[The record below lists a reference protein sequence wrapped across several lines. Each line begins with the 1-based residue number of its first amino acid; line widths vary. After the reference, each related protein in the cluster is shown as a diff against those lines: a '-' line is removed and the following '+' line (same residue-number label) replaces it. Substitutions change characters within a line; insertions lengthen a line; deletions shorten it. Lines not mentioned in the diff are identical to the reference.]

1 MILLIAKNTVQEGKQ
16 REFVALAKKMI
27 ENTRQEEGCIYYDL
41 VADQNDEQVYF
52 FIEKYKNEQ
61 AVEYHRS
68 TDYFRTIVPQLGAL
82 RVKPSELSTGT
93 VVE

>member
-16 REFVALAKKMI
+16 QEFVALAKKMI

-52 FIEKYKNEQ
+52 FIEKYKDEQ

-68 TDYFRTIVPQLGAL
+68 TDYFQTIVPQLGAL
-82 RVKPSELSTGT
+82 RVKPSELSTCT

>member
-16 REFVALAKKMI
+16 QEFVELAKKMI

-52 FIEKYKNEQ
+52 FIEK
-61 AVEYHRS
+61 
-68 TDYFRTIVPQLGAL
+68 L
-82 RVKPSELSTGT
+82 
-93 VVE
+93 

>member
-16 REFVALAKKMI
+16 QEFVELAKKMI

-52 FIEKYKNEQ
+52 FMKNTKRTGGGISPQ
-61 AVEYHRS
+61 HRLFPDNCA
-68 TDYFRTIVPQLGAL
+68 TAGCTE
-82 RVKPSELSTGT
+82 SETF
-93 VVE
+93 

>member
-16 REFVALAKKMI
+16 QEFVELAKKMI

-41 VADQNDEQVYF
+41 VVDQNDEQVYF
-52 FIEKYKNEQ
+52 FIEKYKDEQ

-68 TDYFRTIVPQLGAL
+68 TDYFQN
-82 RVKPSELSTGT
+82 
-93 VVE
+93 